1 VSRAAKDVGAAER
14 GSSPVLE
21 VSDLEVGFPTDRGLA
36 RAVDRVSFTLDRGET
51 LGIVG
56 ESGSGKSMLA
66 RAVMGM
72 TPASATTAGEV
83 RLNGLD
89 LRTLSPRTL
98 RKYWGAQVSMVFQ
111 DPMTSLNPVVRVGR
125 NLTEMLRTHGIADR
139 REAKQRAKELLAE
152 VRIPDPEA
160 RLRSYPHELSGGMR
174 QRVGIAIAIACRP
187 RLLIAD
193 EPTTALDVTVQRQ
206 ILDVLAQIQSD
217 TGMTSIIISHD
228 LGVVSGRTDRV
239 AVMYGGR
246 FVETARTIR
255 LFQATRH
262 PYTAA
267 LLASIPRLENQP
279 HSPIP
284 VIPGLPRPVIDPIG
298 CNFATRCARA
308 QPKCLVEEPPLQG
321 PDPEHLYACWFPV
334 GTPRGDAALGRNVAA
349 GTTATGLVID
359 EPAGDIVQVGI
370 AARTT
375 A

>member
-1 VSRAAKDVGAAER
+1 MSPEAVDLEVDPMASV
-14 GSSPVLE
+14 PVLE
-21 VSDLEVGFPTDRGLA
+21 VTDLEVGFPTDHGVV
-36 RAVDRVSFTLDRGET
+36 RAVDRVSFRLERGET

-66 RAVMGM
+66 RSVMGM

-83 RLNGLD
+83 RINGVD
-89 LRTLSPRTL
+89 LRTMSPKTL

-125 NLTEMLRTHGIADR
+125 NLTEILRTHGVADR

-160 RLRSYPHELSGGMR
+160 RLRAYPHELSGGMR

-187 RLLIAD
+187 RMLIAD

-206 ILDVLAQIQSD
+206 ILDVLAQIQAD
-217 TGMTSIIISHD
+217 NGMTMIIISHD

-246 FVETARTIR
+246 FVETARTVD
-255 LFQATRH
+255 LFKATRH

-284 VIPGLPRPVIDPIG
+284 VIPGLPRPVIDPVG
-298 CNFATRCARA
+298 CNFAARCSRA
-308 QPKCLVEEPPLQG
+308 QPKCLVDEPSLQG
-321 PDPEHLYACWFPV
+321 PDPAHQYACWYPV
-334 GTPRGDAALGRNVAA
+334 GTPKGDAALAENEAA
-349 GTTATGLVID
+349 GTTATGLTIGETVRD
-359 EPAGDIVQVGI
+359 LDDVAVAETPA
-370 AARTT
+370 
-375 A
+375 